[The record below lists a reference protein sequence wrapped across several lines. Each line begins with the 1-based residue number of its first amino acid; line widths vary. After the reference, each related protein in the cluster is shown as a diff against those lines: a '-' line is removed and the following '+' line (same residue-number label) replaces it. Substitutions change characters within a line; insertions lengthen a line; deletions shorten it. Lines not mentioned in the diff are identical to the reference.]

1 MKTRIVS
8 AFLFFFLSFSALV
21 AQDFILTEGYAQLN
35 HEFVHEYNTN
45 KPKEVRLDPVLR
57 DKLMPFYV
65 DVVKRE
71 ALMLE
76 LHIGQVISADG
87 TVTNLDTAAYEYDK
101 EGRLLSLVVSSKN
114 TSGVYQTSSLTFK
127 YNKAGRFTE
136 MLAGKK
142 SVLKL
147 TRDKKGNITKA
158 NNTSYTYKKGKLD
171 MVGSMKWNGN
181 YFVDKKKDNGAQ
193 DPGHEVLYDNSGRV
207 WHANWTESFAAYAYD
222 TRDRFV
228 NRSWEGQGLKEE
240 LNILHKGGLHDEII
254 EKTGMSTE
262 GGKPE
267 QEIKVQVLRI
277 YRDGK

>member
-1 MKTRIVS
+1 MKTRIVAS
-8 AFLFFFLSFSALV
+8 FLCFFLSFSALL

-45 KPKEVRLDPVLR
+45 KPKDVRLDPILR
-57 DKLMPFYV
+57 DKLMQFYV

-76 LHIGQVISADG
+76 IHTGQIISSDG
-87 TVTNLDTAAYEYDK
+87 TVTPLDTATYEYDK
-101 EGRLLSLVVSSKN
+101 EGRLITLTVSSKN
-114 TSGVYQTSSLTFK
+114 SSGVYQPASLSFK
-127 YNKAGRFTE
+127 YDKSGRFTE
-136 MLAGKK
+136 MVAGKK
-142 SVLKL
+142 SILKL

-171 MVGSMKWNGN
+171 KFGSMKSDGN
-181 YFVDKKKDNGAQ
+181 YMVDKKKGNGAQ
-193 DPGHEVLYDNSGRV
+193 NPGHTVYYEEYGRP
-207 WHANWTESFAAYAYD
+207 WQADWEESRASYAYD
-222 TRDRFV
+222 TRFRFV

-240 LNILHKGGLHDEII
+240 LKIYHTGGLFDQII
-254 EKTGMSTE
+254 EETGMSE
-262 GGKPE
+262 YGGKPG